1 MKKIMY
7 SFMLIFL
14 FIISWSSNFY
24 THRLNASSELQYSYE
39 NEDYEIYIESSKEEV
54 LNSIES
60 EKNISIEGKICFRG
74 RYVDIDDYLDYDS
87 ISRFEIIQWL
97 SDISFFS
104 YEEKI
109 DCFCDIVLNR
119 LFENSFC
126 LNSIFNEIL
135 EYKNNTNKSYS
146 KDLNKNILSKIDKIL
161 SNPFENQNSNLLSRS
176 VLNDEYLTTNFKIH
190 YDSSLVNQTE
200 IIKVAEEFE
209 RIRTEFIIRGF
220 ETPILESLNDRYNV
234 YLDPYVSQ
242 NGFGAVTSPGH
253 AINNTC
259 SSYITIYNF
268 TEFRPYIKEAICH
281 EYFHAIQNAYN
292 YHSCWFKEAT
302 ASWAI
307 IEVNDEYS
315 YALADIYEFVST
327 ETGTTIPNAD
337 KLILFPLTI
346 EKEYGGYSAI
356 RSIYEEYN
364 EHSTGLNF
372 TQLKQVITNGIIN
385 NGYSNGSF
393 DEAYKKMMTYII
405 DIESNFEGFIN
416 WQDSDDCTLP
426 VVMEKVTGN
435 IYPLSNTLNPY
446 SSKYN
451 KLYLETLDTAS
462 IDIYATFNNLGGSIQ
477 LYIENKNGT
486 FTMLYYEP
494 VDNAIFVSLDHVGED
509 IDYVYVVSSNI
520 SETSV
525 VTANIFVTY
534 THYHNSNKG
543 YQYKNALNHNVI
555 CSCDT
560 IIVEPHNFKP
570 YGSGN
575 KCIKCL
581 YYTEGPVIVGPIYK
595 SE

>member
-1 MKKIMY
+1 
-7 SFMLIFL
+7 MLFA
-14 FIISWSSNFY
+14 ISWMPDFY
-24 THRLNASSELQYSYE
+24 IHRLNASSDSQYSYI
-39 NEDYEIYIESSKEEV
+39 NEESEVYIKSSKEEV
-54 LNSIES
+54 LNSVVS
-60 EKNISIEGKICFRG
+60 EKVISIEGKICLG
-74 RYVDIDDYLDYDS
+74 CKYIDIDDYLDYDS
-87 ISRFEIIQWL
+87 MSRFEIVQWL
-97 SDISFFS
+97 NDISFLS

-119 LFENSFC
+119 FFENSFC
-126 LNSIFNEIL
+126 LNPIFNEMF
-135 EYKNNTNKSYS
+135 EYKNNTNKLYS
-146 KDLNKNILSKIDKIL
+146 RDLHILLKIDKIL
-161 SNPFENQNSNLLSRS
+161 SNPFENQNSNLTSKS
-176 VLNDEYLTTNFKIH
+176 VLNDGYLTTNFKIH
-190 YDSSLVNQTE
+190 YDSSLINQIE
-200 IIKVAEEFE
+200 VIKVAEEFE
-209 RIRTEFIIRGF
+209 RIRAEFIIRSF

-242 NGFGAVTSPGH
+242 NGYGAVTSPGH

-259 SSYITIYNF
+259 SSSITIYNF
-268 TEFRPYIKEAICH
+268 DEFNPYIKEVISH

-292 YHSCWFKEAT
+292 YHSCWFKEAA

-307 IEVNDEYS
+307 IEVNEEYP
-315 YALADIYEFVST
+315 YALDDIYEFVST

-337 KLILFPLTI
+337 GSILLPLTI

-364 EHSTGLNF
+364 EHSAGLNF

-405 DIESNFEGFIN
+405 DIESNYEGFIN
-416 WQDSDDCTLP
+416 WQNSENCILP
-426 VVMEKVTGN
+426 VGMEKVTGN
-435 IYPLSNTLNPY
+435 ISPLSNTLNPY

-462 IDIYATFNNLGGSIQ
+462 IDIYATFNNPGGSIQ

-486 FTMLYYEP
+486 ITMLYYEP
-494 VDNAIFVSLDHVGED
+494 VDNAIFVSLDHVGEN
-509 IDYVYVVSSNI
+509 INSIYIITSNT
-520 SETSV
+520 SGTSV
-525 VTANIFVTY
+525 VTINSFVTY
-534 THYHNSNKG
+534 IHYHNSNKG
-543 YQYKNALNHNVI
+543 YQYENALNHNVI

-575 KCIKCL
+575 RCIKCL